1 VKGKIMA
8 GKIMILPPMIS
19 PDSETTQTGMNTS
32 LAKKTATLLL
42 ALTAALIISCGQP
55 AEQPREAAST
65 PAAAMTADYQP
76 LIGRWARTDG
86 DYMIEIK
93 SITAD
98 GKADAGYFNPRPINV
113 ARAEA
118 SREPDGLRLFLELR
132 DSGYPGCLYKL
143 TFDKAASRLTGT
155 YFQAAQN
162 QTYEVMFEKMK

>member
-1 VKGKIMA
+1 MNNLFTDKNRSSFVAAVYDRRDLPRDERPAVINRRYRLLP
-8 GKIMILPPMIS
+8 ILV
-19 PDSETTQTGMNTS
+19 
-32 LAKKTATLLL
+32 
-42 ALTAALIISCGQP
+42 AALVVSCGQP
-55 AEQPREAAST
+55 TEQPREAASA
-65 PAAAMTADYQP
+65 PAAATASDYQP

-98 GKADAGYFNPRPINV
+98 GKAEAGYFNPRPINV

-118 SREPDGLRLFLELR
+118 SREGGVLRLFMELR

-162 QTYEVMFEKMK
+162 ETYEVVFEKAQ

>member
-1 VKGKIMA
+1 MNNT
-8 GKIMILPPMIS
+8 L
-19 PDSETTQTGMNTS
+19 TTR
-32 LAKKTATLLL
+32 
-42 ALTAALIISCGQP
+42 TAALLPALAAMAFVISCGQP
-55 AEQPREAAST
+55 AEQPREAASA
-65 PAAAMTADYQP
+65 PVAATAADYQP

-98 GKADAGYFNPRPINV
+98 GKAEAGYFNPRPINV

-118 SREPDGLRLFLELR
+118 SHEDGGLRLFIELR

-143 TFDKAASRLTGT
+143 TFDKAATRLTGT

-162 QTYEVMFEKMK
+162 QTYEVIFEKMK

>member
-1 VKGKIMA
+1 
-8 GKIMILPPMIS
+8 
-19 PDSETTQTGMNTS
+19 MNTTLAHKTVALS
-32 LAKKTATLLL
+32 LV
-42 ALTAALIISCGQP
+42 LTTALIISCGQP
-55 AEQPREAAST
+55 ADPPREATSA
-65 PAAAMTADYQP
+65 PAATTAADYQP
-76 LIGRWARTDG
+76 LVGRWARTDG

-98 GKADAGYFNPRPINV
+98 GKAEAGYFNPRPINV

-118 SREPDGLRLFLELR
+118 SREGNGLKLFLELR

>member
-1 VKGKIMA
+1 
-8 GKIMILPPMIS
+8 
-19 PDSETTQTGMNTS
+19 MNTS
-32 LAKKTATLLL
+32 LANKTAALLL
-42 ALTAALIISCGQP
+42 ALTTALIVSCGQP
-55 AEQPREAAST
+55 ADSPQTTTVPASA
-65 PAAAMTADYQP
+65 PAAATANDYQP

-98 GKADAGYFNPRPINV
+98 GKAETGYFNPRPINV

-118 SREPDGLRLFLELR
+118 SREGGTLRLFMELR

-162 QTYEVMFEKMK
+162 ETYPVTFEKAQ

>member
-1 VKGKIMA
+1 
-8 GKIMILPPMIS
+8 
-19 PDSETTQTGMNTS
+19 MNTT
-32 LAKKTATLLL
+32 LANKTVALLL
-42 ALTAALIISCGQP
+42 ALTAMALTVSCGQP
-55 AEQPREAAST
+55 TDSPRETAGAPASA
-65 PAAAMTADYQP
+65 PAAAPATTTAADYQP

-93 SITAD
+93 SIAAD
-98 GKADAGYFNPRPINV
+98 GKAEAGYFNPRPINV

-118 SREPDGLRLFLELR
+118 SREGGTLRLFMELR

-162 QTYEVMFEKMK
+162 ETYEVVFEKAK

>member
-1 VKGKIMA
+1 
-8 GKIMILPPMIS
+8 
-19 PDSETTQTGMNTS
+19 MNNM
-32 LAKKTATLLL
+32 LVNKTVALLL
-42 ALTAALIISCGQP
+42 TLTAMALTVSCGKP
-55 AEQPREAAST
+55 ADSPRETAGAPASA
-65 PAAAMTADYQP
+65 PAAATAADYQP
-76 LIGRWARTDG
+76 LVGRWARTDG

-98 GKADAGYFNPRPINV
+98 GKAEAGYFNPRPINV

-118 SREPDGLRLFLELR
+118 SRDGGVLRLFMELR

-162 QTYEVMFEKMK
+162 ETYPVTFEKAQ

>member
-1 VKGKIMA
+1 
-8 GKIMILPPMIS
+8 
-19 PDSETTQTGMNTS
+19 MNTTLAHKTVALS
-32 LAKKTATLLL
+32 LV
-42 ALTAALIISCGQP
+42 LTTALIISCGQP
-55 AEQPREAAST
+55 ADPPREATSA
-65 PAAAMTADYQP
+65 PAAATAADYQP
-76 LIGRWARTDG
+76 LVGRWARTDG

-98 GKADAGYFNPRPINV
+98 GKAEAGYFNPRPINV

-118 SREPDGLRLFLELR
+118 SREGNGLKLFLELR

>member
-1 VKGKIMA
+1 
-8 GKIMILPPMIS
+8 
-19 PDSETTQTGMNTS
+19 MNITHPNK
-32 LAKKTATLLL
+32 AITLLL
-42 ALTAALIISCGQP
+42 VLTTMVLVISCGKP
-55 AEQPREAAST
+55 ADSPQTAA
-65 PAAAMTADYQP
+65 PASVPAVVSASDYQS

-98 GKADAGYFNPRPINV
+98 GKAEAGYFNPRPINV

-118 SREPDGLRLFLELR
+118 SREGDGLRLFLELR

-143 TFDKAASRLTGT
+143 TFDKVASRLTGT

>member
-1 VKGKIMA
+1 
-8 GKIMILPPMIS
+8 
-19 PDSETTQTGMNTS
+19 MNITP
-32 LAKKTATLLL
+32 ANKTVALLL
-42 ALTAALIISCGQP
+42 ALTAMALTVSCGKP
-55 AEQPREAAST
+55 ADSPQTTGAPAVV
-65 PAAAMTADYQP
+65 PAAATAADFQP

-98 GKADAGYFNPRPINV
+98 GKAEAAYFNPRPINV

-118 SREPDGLRLFLELR
+118 SRDGGALRLFMELR

-143 TFDKAASRLTGT
+143 TFDKAATRLTGT

-162 QTYEVMFEKMK
+162 ETYPVTFEKAQ

>member
-1 VKGKIMA
+1 
-8 GKIMILPPMIS
+8 
-19 PDSETTQTGMNTS
+19 MNNM
-32 LAKKTATLLL
+32 LVNKTVARLL
-42 ALTAALIISCGQP
+42 ALTAMALIVSCGKP
-55 AEQPREAAST
+55 ADSPQTAST
-65 PAAAMTADYQP
+65 PVSATAAATAADYQP

-98 GKADAGYFNPRPINV
+98 GKAEAGYFNPRPINV

-118 SREPDGLRLFLELR
+118 SREGGGLRLFMELR

-162 QTYEVMFEKMK
+162 ETYPVTFEKAQ

>member
-1 VKGKIMA
+1 
-8 GKIMILPPMIS
+8 
-19 PDSETTQTGMNTS
+19 MNTTH
-32 LAKKTATLLL
+32 ANKTVALLL
-42 ALTAALIISCGQP
+42 ALTAMALTVSCGKP
-55 AEQPREAAST
+55 ADSPQTAA
-65 PAAAMTADYQP
+65 PAGAPAPATASDYQP

-98 GKADAGYFNPRPINV
+98 GKAEAGYFNPRPINV

-118 SREPDGLRLFLELR
+118 SREGGTLRLFMELR

-143 TFDKAASRLTGT
+143 TFDKATSRLTGT

-162 QTYEVMFEKMK
+162 ETYEVVFEKAQ